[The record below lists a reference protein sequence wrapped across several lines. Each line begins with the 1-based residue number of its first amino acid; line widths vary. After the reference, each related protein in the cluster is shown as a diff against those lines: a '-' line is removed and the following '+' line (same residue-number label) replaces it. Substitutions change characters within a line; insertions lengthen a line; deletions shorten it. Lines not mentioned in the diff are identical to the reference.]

1 MISKVYG
8 KRMEN
13 LGKRINVRPVN
24 NEKDCLKHVSK
35 PTFIS
40 QKIFD
45 KNFAAIHEIKP
56 VLILIKPIYVG
67 FTVLELSKWLM
78 YDFHYNFIKK
88 ILILI
93 YCLLIQTVLLMKSN
107 QKMFFF
113 NTNTHLF
120 DLSEFQ
126 STFFNP
132 TDKRV
137 IGKMKDEFKGIPIN
151 KCIGLK
157 SKINCIVSND
167 YTEVNT
173 EKRVNISTE
182 FNEYEDFLLNEKKIR
197 HKMKRIQS
205 KKT

>member
-1 MISKVYG
+1 MFTDTNSLTY
-8 KRMEN
+8 
-13 LGKRINVRPVN
+13 
-24 NEKDCLKHVSK
+24 
-35 PTFIS
+35 
-40 QKIFD
+40 
-45 KNFAAIHEIKP
+45 EIK
-56 VLILIKPIYVG
+56 
-67 FTVLELSKWLM
+67 SK
-78 YDFHYNFIKK
+78 D
-88 ILILI
+88 
-93 YCLLIQTVLLMKSN
+93 V
-107 QKMFFF
+107 FF

-151 KCIGLK
+151 KYIGLK

-205 KKT
+205 KKHKIGTYDVNKISLSCFDDKRYILNDGITTLAYFHKDLGD